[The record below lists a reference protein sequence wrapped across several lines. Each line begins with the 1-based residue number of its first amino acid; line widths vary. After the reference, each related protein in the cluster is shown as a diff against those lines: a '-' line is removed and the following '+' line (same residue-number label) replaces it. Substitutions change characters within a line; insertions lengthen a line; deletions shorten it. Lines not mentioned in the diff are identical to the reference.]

1 MFQIHF
7 FQKVP
12 FGVQMTFILAG
23 GQLPLQYF
31 IHANMENEILQHC
44 VKLKQYQ
51 EIIIHTTLKIG
62 SKL

>member
-1 MFQIHF
+1 
-7 FQKVP
+7 
-12 FGVQMTFILAG
+12 MTFILAG